1 MITFCKIGHPC
12 AGFTLLE
19 LLAVIA
25 IISLASAIAIPF
37 LHGSSSD
44 SVRLRAAA
52 DAFTGAVRATR
63 ASAIEHDSQAV
74 LMVDL
79 DRHTLT
85 SPALRPHNF
94 APEIGAELTVAEPER
109 VSRSRGGIRFYP
121 DGTST
126 GGDLHFSLH
135 GRDTRICVNWLTG
148 APRIGSDCRANHE
161 K

>member
-1 MITFCKIGHPC
+1 MITSCKTGHPC

-19 LLAVIA
+19 LLVVIA
-25 IISLASAIAIPF
+25 IISLASAIAIPL
-37 LHGSSSD
+37 LHGRSSD

-52 DAFTGAVRATR
+52 DAFTDAVRATR
-63 ASAIEHDSQAV
+63 ANAIEHDSQAV

-79 DRHTLT
+79 DRHILT
-85 SPALRPHNF
+85 SPALRPRDF

-126 GGDLHFSLH
+126 GGNLQLSLH
-135 GRDTRICVNWLTG
+135 GREIRVCVSWLTG
-148 APRIGSDCRANHE
+148 APRIGSGC
-161 K
+161 

>member
-1 MITFCKIGHPC
+1 MITHWKIEHPC

-19 LLAVIA
+19 LLVVIT
-25 IISLASAIAIPF
+25 IVGLASAIAIP
-37 LHGSSSD
+37 LLNGRSSD
-44 SVRLRAAA
+44 NVRLRVAA

-74 LMVDL
+74 LMIDL

-85 SPALRPHNF
+85 SPALLPRNF
-94 APEIGAELTVAEPER
+94 ASEISAELTVAEPER

-126 GGDLHFSLH
+126 GGNLQLSLH
-135 GRDTRICVNWLTG
+135 GREIRICVSWLTG
-148 APRIGSDCRANHE
+148 APRIGSDC
-161 K
+161 